1 MASER
6 PSSMGDIP
14 LIPFLFAKHYLLLK
28 FLCIWGW
35 ATGGGGAGGSIHNTG
50 TGTGTGTGAYHG
62 IHENFSKLSNQMN
75 GFTSG

>member
-35 ATGGGGAGGSIHNTG
+35 ATGGVALVDQSIIRGLGLGLELGH
-50 TGTGTGTGAYHG
+50 
-62 IHENFSKLSNQMN
+62 IME
-75 GFTSG
+75 FTRTFRSYLIK